1 MKKIMIVFAM
11 LYTGCI
17 HASTL
22 FSERITSLL
31 TPESVI
37 QAKNGDLYVSEIN
50 GFNQDSDGQ
59 IRKITHNGETTI
71 FAKGMDDP
79 KGLAIIGDNV
89 YVADKNRVLMVMPNG
104 HWHIFVAADAFPQT
118 PQFLNDLAAD
128 NQGNLYVSDSG
139 DLSTG
144 GAIYKINPQG
154 RITTIVDRNK
164 PEVLA
169 PNGLFVED
177 EHHLLTVDFASGMLY
192 RVNLDNGD
200 LVKLAE
206 GFGGGDGIV
215 KTKSGQIY
223 VSDWKGGSIY
233 LLDVGQ
239 ARPIKSHF
247 NSPADIALSHD
258 EKYILVPVMKAGTLE
273 FIEID

>member
-1 MKKIMIVFAM
+1 M

-118 PQFLNDLAAD
+118 PQFC
-128 NQGNLYVSDSG
+128 
-139 DLSTG
+139 
-144 GAIYKINPQG
+144 KW
-154 RITTIVDRNK
+154 
-164 PEVLA
+164 
-169 PNGLFVED
+169 
-177 EHHLLTVDFASGMLY
+177 HHQW
-192 RVNLDNGD
+192 
-200 LVKLAE
+200 
-206 GFGGGDGIV
+206 I
-215 KTKSGQIY
+215 
-223 VSDWKGGSIY
+223 
-233 LLDVGQ
+233 
-239 ARPIKSHF
+239 SH
-247 NSPADIALSHD
+247 H
-258 EKYILVPVMKAGTLE
+258 YH
-273 FIEID
+273 